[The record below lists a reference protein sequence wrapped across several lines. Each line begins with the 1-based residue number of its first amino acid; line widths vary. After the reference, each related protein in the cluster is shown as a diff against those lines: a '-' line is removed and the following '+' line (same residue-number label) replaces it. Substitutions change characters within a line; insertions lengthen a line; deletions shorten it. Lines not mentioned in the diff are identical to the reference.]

1 MATGIMSDELA
12 TACKS
17 LATTI
22 YAMVENVK
30 QTKIQQPSQFKQLD
44 PVTKI
49 LLDHILQSNKPTIA
63 NPNNMAGL
71 ATMQTSINQPSGP
84 ARFMGKCF
92 NCRKQGHRAKVCRFP
107 RRPHHLQQSNQENLI
122 GLQ

>member
-30 QTKIQQPSQFKQLD
+30 QTKIQQPSQFNQLD

-71 ATMQTSINQPSGP
+71 ATMQTSINQP
-84 ARFMGKCF
+84 
-92 NCRKQGHRAKVCRFP
+92 
-107 RRPHHLQQSNQENLI
+107 
-122 GLQ
+122 